1 MASWLQQRLKEA
13 EGLLQAV
20 DQTAKGVKSTA
31 GAALEG
37 TLPFM
42 CCDKM

>member
-20 DQTAKGVKSTA
+20 DQTVKDVSRGSATR
-31 GAALEG
+31 G
-37 TLPFM
+37 TGGQGTGCGGLV
-42 CCDKM
+42 